1 MSASRERKQ
10 RKEQLASLSEMDRK
24 AAKKE
29 KKSDLQLKIWSIVFC
44 VFIGLAVVGILA
56 AGVLNSGVLQ
66 RALPAVQVGE
76 HSVSPAEMNFFYRD
90 TVNNAMNSTNSLLPY
105 LIQKGVSLDEQVYNE
120 DQSWADYF
128 LDAAVDNAKNTYAMY
143 DAAVAAG
150 FQLTEEQ
157 QQQMESDLKN
167 MEAYSA
173 MYQFSSPSA
182 MLRANYG
189 TGCNMKNYTAY
200 INVQQLATAYAA
212 NYLESL
218 EYDDAAIRA
227 FDEEDPTAY
236 NSYDYHTYMVRV
248 EGYYPADA
256 GTEGEDGQKTYT
268 EEETK
273 AAMEQAK
280 KVADKMAADC
290 KGDAELFTAT
300 ATELANE
307 GKTDEQKTETT
318 TLHEKTLK
326 ANMSG
331 MPEDLINWLVDA
343 SRKTG
348 ETTVVANGQL
358 GYYVAMYVGVHD
370 NTDPTINVRHILIQA
385 AAAGTQGDTA
395 TSTQTATAAQQGRT
409 PEEAKAEIEAL
420 KEEFEENPTE
430 DNFAKLANEHSED
443 PGSNTNGGLYEN
455 VAPGQMVTNFNDWCF
470 DESRKAGDVD
480 IVETENGYHLM
491 YFVGNGEHNYRDTM
505 IVNALTQKDYQEWY
519 NSITEPVTGE
529 KKLGMRLVDKNIVLN
544 SQSSSN

>member
-10 RKEQLASLSEMDRK
+10 RKEQSASQSDMDRR

-29 KKSDLQLKIWSIVFC
+29 KRSALQLKIWSIVFC
-44 VFIGLAVVGILA
+44 VFIGLAVLGILA

-90 TVNNAMNSTNSLLPY
+90 TVNNAMNSSNSLLPY

-120 DQSWADYF
+120 EQSWADYF

-157 QQQMESDLKN
+157 QQKLETDLKT
-167 MEAYSA
+167 MEAYATLNS
-173 MYQFSSPSA
+173 FSSPSA

-290 KGDAELFTAT
+290 KGDGELFTAT

-331 MPEDLINWLVDA
+331 MPEDLINWLVDD

-348 ETTVVANGQL
+348 ETTVVVNGQL

-370 NTDPTINVRHILIQA
+370 NTDPTVNVRHILIQA
-385 AAAGTQGDTA
+385 AAASSQGN
-395 TSTQTATAAQQGRT
+395 TSTQTTTTAQQGRT

-420 KEEFEENPTE
+420 KQEFEENPTE

-470 DESRKAGDVD
+470 DESRKAGDVG

-505 IVNALTQKDYQEWY
+505 IINALTQKDYQEWY
-519 NSITEPVTGE
+519 NGITEPVTGE

>member
-10 RKEQLASLSEMDRK
+10 RKELSASLSDNDRR

-29 KKSDLQLKIWSIVFC
+29 KRSDLQLKIWSVVFY
-44 VFIGLAVVGILA
+44 VFIGLAVVGILVA
-56 AGVLNSGVLQ
+56 ALLNSGVLQ
-66 RALPAVQVGE
+66 RTLPAVQVGE
-76 HSVSPAEMNFFYRD
+76 HSVSPAEMNYFYRD

-105 LIQKGVSLDEQVYNE
+105 LIQKGVSLDEQAYNE
-120 DQSWADYF
+120 EQSWADYF
-128 LDAAVDNAKNTYAMY
+128 LDAAVDNAKNTYAIY

-157 QQQMESDLKN
+157 QQQMETDLKN
-167 MEAYSA
+167 MEAYAA
-173 MYQFSSPSA
+173 MYQFNSPSA

-189 TGCNMKNYTAY
+189 AGCNMKNYTAY

-212 NYLESL
+212 NYLENL

-273 AAMEQAK
+273 AAMEEAK

-300 ATELANE
+300 ATELANA
-307 GKTDEQKTETT
+307 GKTDEEKTETT

-326 ANMSG
+326 ANMSS
-331 MPEDLINWLVDA
+331 MPEELINWLVDG

-358 GYYVAMYVGVHD
+358 GYYVAMYVGVQD
-370 NTDPTINVRHILIQA
+370 NTDPTVNVRHILIQA
-385 AAAGTQGDTA
+385 AGSQGDAA
-395 TSTQTATAAQQGRT
+395 TSTQTTTTAAQGKT
-409 PEEAKAEIEAL
+409 LEEAKAEIEAL
-420 KEEFEENPTE
+420 KKEFEENPTE
-430 DNFAKLANEHSED
+430 DNFAALANEHSED

-455 VAPGQMVTNFNDWCF
+455 VAPGQMVKNFNDWCF
-470 DESRKAGDVD
+470 DESRKAGDVG
-480 IVETENGYHLM
+480 IVETENGYHLI

-505 IVNALTQKDYQEWY
+505 IVNAMTQKDYQEWY
-519 NSITEPVTGE
+519 NGITEPVTGE
-529 KKLGMRLVDKNIVLN
+529 KELGMRLVDKNIVLN
-544 SQSSSN
+544 SQSSTN